1 MPPMA
6 TTGPTDDDVENRRA
20 QLLRWIVENYGGVR
34 ARFVE
39 ATEINQGELSG
50 LLSKKSFGEKRA
62 RSLEL
67 QAGMPVKYLERREA
81 KAPTNVVYAEESR
94 STYAHEWPFKRVT
107 REQYAR
113 LTQEQR
119 NHIESSILLL
129 LPASGRGADRKSS
142 SSR

>member
-1 MPPMA
+1 MS
-6 TTGPTDDDVENRRA
+6 TTGPTNDDVENRRA
-20 QLLRWIVENYGGVR
+20 QLLRWIDDHYGGVR

-62 RSLEL
+62 RSLEA
-67 QAGMPVKYLERREA
+67 QAGMPPKYLDRVAE
-81 KAPTNVVYAEESR
+81 TSSNVVSAGASR
-94 STYAHEWPFKRVT
+94 VRTATDWPFKRVS

-119 NHIESSILLL
+119 THIENSILLL
-129 LPASGRGADRKSS
+129 LPSSSRSSDRKSS
-142 SSR
+142 NA

>member
-1 MPPMA
+1 MPPMS
-6 TTGPTDDDVENRRA
+6 TTGPNDDDVENRRA
-20 QLLRWIVENYGGVR
+20 QLLRWIEEHYGGVR

-62 RSLEL
+62 RSLEI
-67 QAGMPVKYLERREA
+67 QAGMPPKYLEQRAE
-81 KAPTNVVYAEESR
+81 KSTNVVYAGESR
-94 STYAHEWPFKRVT
+94 ASYGGDWPFKRVT
-107 REQYAR
+107 RDQYAR

-129 LPASGRGADRKSS
+129 LPAGARGADRKSS
-142 SSR
+142 SSG